1 MHSITQTIAVENEI
15 SSITESF
22 FSAFKLGS
30 LLKQSGAYKAKGI
43 PVLGIFRQ
51 LFELAFI
58 HKKLFE
64 ALRAGGAVF
73 AAKDT
78 FYRFLNSVNINW
90 TRFTLLLAE
99 RVVNGKLVPLTDEKR
114 LNVFIVDDT
123 VYERNRSK
131 NVELLSWV
139 YDHSRKVFVR
149 GFRLL
154 TLGWSDGNTFVPA
167 GSCLLA
173 SADGDKR
180 FQEARSV
187 DKRSCGYRRRQ
198 LSQGTAPVA
207 IIKLVRRALTP
218 DLPKYYSRTSS
229 HICSTE
235 CNPGE

>member
-64 ALRAGGAVF
+64 ALRAGGAVL

-99 RVVNGKLVPLTDEKR
+99 RVVNGKLVSLTDEKR
-114 LNVFIVDDT
+114 LNVFHRGRHSLRT
-123 VYERNRSK
+123 KPFEERRASELGLRSFQ
-131 NVELLSWV
+131 ESL
-139 YDHSRKVFVR
+139 RP
-149 GFRLL
+149 GI
-154 TLGWSDGNTFVPA
+154 P
-167 GSCLLA
+167 
-173 SADGDKR
+173 SAD
-180 FQEARSV
+180 
-187 DKRSCGYRRRQ
+187 
-198 LSQGTAPVA
+198 
-207 IIKLVRRALTP
+207 
-218 DLPKYYSRTSS
+218 SRL
-229 HICSTE
+229 E
-235 CNPGE
+235 